1 MNAVDSVPLDD
12 EAVTNAFTDF
22 DVIDMRVQN
31 DLSIRIDEDAVTSVE
46 QVNTVYNRDRSDGDQ
61 IVLNPAMA
69 GMIAAMAYA
78 GRIYEDGDLVPLRAV
93 DPTGTYWFVVRAQFN
108 ASLRDPDGE
117 RNYRSVPESVAAELI
132 SDVDY
137 ERLGLNET
145 LGPRSSGTPSVVPS
159 APSHQEE
166 PVSAEELPDRP
177 GEPIAPAAVSPLPA
191 QESVWSDS
199 RSDPASASPA
209 SSSVVDDSPGGSWG
223 GWSASQDESSTVPV
237 PVAPAGG
244 SGGAGAWSVPVSEDP
259 RSPARFQSSQS
270 AQSAQSVWSA
280 PSAQSAPAVPAPDGR
295 EPVVPWGSDSA
306 VSGPEAGGGSEDAVP
321 TAPVSVRS
329 VSGQDGVGAQAPAYG
344 WTEPAQAP
352 AKPLERNAGETDEE
366 STGLIPVINQ
376 VKPGPDTSKADPSV
390 PPSIQPSQSSFR
402 PSSEDRPDR
411 EDATQASAS
420 PASSSVVDDSPG
432 GSWGG
437 WSASQDESSTVPVPV
452 APAGGSGGAGAWSV
466 PVSEDPRSPAR
477 FQSSQ
482 SAQSAQSVWSAPS
495 AQSAPAVPAPAVPAP
510 DGREPVVPWG
520 SDSAVSGPE
529 AGGGSEDAVP
539 TAPVSV
545 RSVSG
550 QDGVGAQA
558 PAYGWTE
565 PAQAPAQP
573 FAHPPSQGLGGNPFP
588 PPETR
593 QETPQGRPP
602 STPQGYWPQ
611 PVPAAQWDNIPVQAQ
626 GPGGAQEIPPL
637 QADGNQLHP
646 STGAG
651 AGWGSG
657 DPAAQTT
664 PQATVSPGPVFPTVP
679 GPLPMGQERE
689 GDILPSVSG
698 QEKPESSSRKL
709 RISRRAVLYTGGAAA
724 GLVVAA
730 VAARALQRRLS
741 ASPTPSASSTTDQA
755 TQGPRPKG
763 GSVSLPAKT
772 SPEPL
777 SEKAVWTQ
785 RIKESTSPLAVSSG
799 ALVLTPDS
807 KMAAIGEDGT
817 TASSIDVPGNAQA
830 LILGTWSG
838 NPAVWVDCQDKIL
851 CVPLTGLSLGSPTSV
866 DVLAG
871 STVTW
876 VGGSPLMTLPSAQ
889 AAGVDAQG
897 SYTVDVPSGYVA
909 TTADDKGLLMLDGA
923 GHWKLVSRSG
933 PLSEGLVSGPKD
945 ASLTLIRTLTT
956 SQVLLGWSN
965 RSVTVFDIAGKE
977 TKASIDSVDASAMS
991 GEGLNEF
998 AGTGIWAL
1006 STLVINTEKSTIS
1019 KAQFPPITYDR
1030 AYLYGHVE
1038 NGEAWVYTTMAA
1050 VSGNPLSIASNSPA
1064 IPWGGSDA
1072 LSYAVDTSDSGWAVY
1087 ALKH

>member
-108 ASLRDPDGE
+108 ASLRDSDGE

-145 LGPRSSGTPSVVPS
+145 LVPRSSGTPAVSS

-199 RSDPASASPA
+199 RSDPASAFPA
-209 SSSVVDDSPGGSWG
+209 SSSVVDDSSGGSWG

-280 PSAQSAPAVPAPDGR
+280 PSAQSAPAVSVPDGR

-344 WTEPAQAP
+344 VNGPSPAQ
-352 AKPLERNAGETDEE
+352 
-366 STGLIPVINQ
+366 V
-376 VKPGPDTSKADPSV
+376 
-390 PPSIQPSQSSFR
+390 
-402 PSSEDRPDR
+402 
-411 EDATQASAS
+411 
-420 PASSSVVDDSPG
+420 
-432 GSWGG
+432 
-437 WSASQDESSTVPVPV
+437 
-452 APAGGSGGAGAWSV
+452 
-466 PVSEDPRSPAR
+466 
-477 FQSSQ
+477 
-482 SAQSAQSVWSAPS
+482 
-495 AQSAPAVPAPAVPAP
+495 
-510 DGREPVVPWG
+510 
-520 SDSAVSGPE
+520 
-529 AGGGSEDAVP
+529 
-539 TAPVSV
+539 
-545 RSVSG
+545 
-550 QDGVGAQA
+550 
-558 PAYGWTE
+558 
-565 PAQAPAQP
+565 PAQP
-573 FAHPPSQGLGGNPFP
+573 FAHSPSQGLGGNPFP

-698 QEKPESSSRKL
+698 QGKSESSSRKL

-799 ALVLTPDS
+799 VLVLTPDS

-876 VGGSPLMTLPSAQ
+876 VGGSPLMTMPSAQ

-1050 VSGNPLSIASNSPA
+1050 VSGNPLPIASNSPA

>member
-108 ASLRDPDGE
+108 ASLRDSDGE

-145 LGPRSSGTPSVVPS
+145 LGPRSSGTPAVSS

-199 RSDPASASPA
+199 RPDPASASSA
-209 SSSVVDDSPGGSWG
+209 SSSVVDDSPGGSW

-280 PSAQSAPAVPAPDGR
+280 PSAQSAPAVSVPDGR

-344 WTEPAQAP
+344 VNGPSPAQ
-352 AKPLERNAGETDEE
+352 
-366 STGLIPVINQ
+366 V
-376 VKPGPDTSKADPSV
+376 
-390 PPSIQPSQSSFR
+390 
-402 PSSEDRPDR
+402 
-411 EDATQASAS
+411 
-420 PASSSVVDDSPG
+420 
-432 GSWGG
+432 
-437 WSASQDESSTVPVPV
+437 
-452 APAGGSGGAGAWSV
+452 
-466 PVSEDPRSPAR
+466 
-477 FQSSQ
+477 
-482 SAQSAQSVWSAPS
+482 
-495 AQSAPAVPAPAVPAP
+495 
-510 DGREPVVPWG
+510 
-520 SDSAVSGPE
+520 
-529 AGGGSEDAVP
+529 
-539 TAPVSV
+539 
-545 RSVSG
+545 
-550 QDGVGAQA
+550 
-558 PAYGWTE
+558 
-565 PAQAPAQP
+565 PAQP
-573 FAHPPSQGLGGNPFP
+573 FAHSPSQGLGGNPFP

-698 QEKPESSSRKL
+698 QGKPESSSRKL

-799 ALVLTPDS
+799 VLVLTPDS

-876 VGGSPLMTLPSAQ
+876 VGGSPLMTMPSAQ
-889 AAGVDAQG
+889 AAGVDTQG

-1050 VSGNPLSIASNSPA
+1050 VSGNPLPIASNSPA

>member
-108 ASLRDPDGE
+108 ASLRDSDGE

-145 LGPRSSGTPSVVPS
+145 LGPRSSGTPAVSS

-199 RSDPASASPA
+199 RPDPASASSA
-209 SSSVVDDSPGGSWG
+209 SSSVVDDSPGGSW

-280 PSAQSAPAVPAPDGR
+280 PSAQSAPAVSVPDGR

-344 WTEPAQAP
+344 VNGPSPAQ
-352 AKPLERNAGETDEE
+352 
-366 STGLIPVINQ
+366 V
-376 VKPGPDTSKADPSV
+376 
-390 PPSIQPSQSSFR
+390 
-402 PSSEDRPDR
+402 
-411 EDATQASAS
+411 
-420 PASSSVVDDSPG
+420 
-432 GSWGG
+432 
-437 WSASQDESSTVPVPV
+437 
-452 APAGGSGGAGAWSV
+452 
-466 PVSEDPRSPAR
+466 
-477 FQSSQ
+477 
-482 SAQSAQSVWSAPS
+482 
-495 AQSAPAVPAPAVPAP
+495 
-510 DGREPVVPWG
+510 
-520 SDSAVSGPE
+520 
-529 AGGGSEDAVP
+529 
-539 TAPVSV
+539 
-545 RSVSG
+545 
-550 QDGVGAQA
+550 
-558 PAYGWTE
+558 
-565 PAQAPAQP
+565 PAQP
-573 FAHPPSQGLGGNPFP
+573 FAHSPSQGLGGNPFP

-664 PQATVSPGPVFPTVP
+664 PQATVSPGPVFSAVP

-698 QEKPESSSRKL
+698 QGKPESSSRKL

-799 ALVLTPDS
+799 VLVLTPDS

-876 VGGSPLMTLPSAQ
+876 VGGSPLMTMPSAQ
-889 AAGVDAQG
+889 AAGVDTQG

-1050 VSGNPLSIASNSPA
+1050 VSGNPLPIASNSPA

>member
-352 AKPLERNAGETDEE
+352 A
-366 STGLIPVINQ
+366 
-376 VKPGPDTSKADPSV
+376 
-390 PPSIQPSQSSFR
+390 
-402 PSSEDRPDR
+402 
-411 EDATQASAS
+411 
-420 PASSSVVDDSPG
+420 
-432 GSWGG
+432 
-437 WSASQDESSTVPVPV
+437 
-452 APAGGSGGAGAWSV
+452 
-466 PVSEDPRSPAR
+466 
-477 FQSSQ
+477 
-482 SAQSAQSVWSAPS
+482 
-495 AQSAPAVPAPAVPAP
+495 
-510 DGREPVVPWG
+510 
-520 SDSAVSGPE
+520 
-529 AGGGSEDAVP
+529 
-539 TAPVSV
+539 
-545 RSVSG
+545 
-550 QDGVGAQA
+550 
-558 PAYGWTE
+558 
-565 PAQAPAQP
+565 QP

-698 QEKPESSSRKL
+698 QGKSESSSRKL

>member
-137 ERLGLNET
+137 ERLGLDET
-145 LGPRSSGTPSVVPS
+145 LGPRNSGTPAVPS
-159 APSHQEE
+159 ASSHQEE
-166 PVSAEELPDRP
+166 PVSAEDPPDRP
-177 GEPIAPAAVSPLPA
+177 GEPIAPPSVSPLSA
-191 QESVWSDS
+191 QESVWNDG
-199 RSDPASASPA
+199 RSDPASVSSA
-209 SSSVVDDSPGGSWG
+209 SSPVVDDSPGGSWG
-223 GWSASQDESSTVPV
+223 GWSVSQDESSTVPV

-244 SGGAGAWSVPVSEDP
+244 SGGSGAWSVPVSEDP

-270 AQSAQSVWSA
+270 DQSVWSA
-280 PSAQSAPAVPAPDGR
+280 PSAQSAPAGPVSDGR

-306 VSGPEAGGGSEDAVP
+306 VSGPEVGVGSEDVVP
-321 TAPVSVRS
+321 TAPVSVRP
-329 VSGQDGVGAQAPAYG
+329 VSDQGGAVVQAPAYG
-344 WTEPAQAP
+344 WTEPVHAP
-352 AKPLERNAGETDEE
+352 AKPLERNASETDEE
-366 STGLIPVINQ
+366 STGLIPVVNHAE
-376 VKPGPDTSKADPSV
+376 PGPDASKADPSV
-390 PPSIQPSQSSFR
+390 PPSIQPSQSSAR

-411 EDATQASAS
+411 EGTTPASVSSAS
-420 PASSSVVDDSPG
+420 SPVVDDSPG

-437 WSASQDESSTVPVPV
+437 WSVSQDESSTVPVPV
-452 APAGGSGGAGAWSV
+452 APAGGSGGSGAWSV

-482 SAQSAQSVWSAPS
+482 SDQSVWSAPS
-495 AQSAPAVPAPAVPAP
+495 AQSAPAGPVS

-529 AGGGSEDAVP
+529 VGVGSEDVVP

-545 RSVSG
+545 RPVSDQG
-550 QDGVGAQA
+550 GAVVQA
-558 PAYGWTE
+558 PAYGVNG
-565 PAQAPAQP
+565 PSHAQVPAQP
-573 FAHPPSQGLGGNPFP
+573 FAHPPSQGSGGNPFP

-593 QETPQGRPP
+593 QETTQGRPP

-626 GPGGAQEIPPL
+626 GPGGAQETPPL
-637 QADGNQLHP
+637 QEDGNQLHP
-646 STGAG
+646 FTGAG

-657 DPAAQTT
+657 DPAAHST
-664 PQATVSPGPVFPTVP
+664 PQATVPPGPVFPAVP
-679 GPLPMGQERE
+679 GSLPTGQERK
-689 GDILPSVSG
+689 GDILPNVSG
-698 QEKPESSSRKL
+698 QGKSESSSGKS
-709 RISRRAVLYTGGAAA
+709 RISRRAVLYTGGTAA

-741 ASPTPSASSTTDQA
+741 SSPTPSASSTTGQA

-785 RIKESTSPLAVSSG
+785 GIKESTSPLAVSSG
-799 ALVLTPDS
+799 VLVLTPDS
-807 KMAAIGEDGT
+807 KMAAIGEDGA

-851 CVPLTGLSLGSPTSV
+851 CIPLTGLSLGSPTSV

-876 VGGSPLMTLPSAQ
+876 VGGSPLMTLSSAQ

-1050 VSGNPLSIASNSPA
+1050 VSGNPLPIASNSPA

>member
-93 DPTGTYWFVVRAQFN
+93 DPTGTYWFVVRAHFN
-108 ASLRDPDGE
+108 ASLRDSDGE

-199 RSDPASASPA
+199 RSDPASAFPA
-209 SSSVVDDSPGGSWG
+209 SSSVVDDSSGGSWG

-270 AQSAQSVWSA
+270 SQSAQSAQSVWSA
-280 PSAQSAPAVPAPDGR
+280 PSAQSAPAVPVPDGR

-329 VSGQDGVGAQAPAYG
+329 VSDQDGVGAQAPAYG
-344 WTEPAQAP
+344 VNGPSPAQ
-352 AKPLERNAGETDEE
+352 
-366 STGLIPVINQ
+366 V
-376 VKPGPDTSKADPSV
+376 
-390 PPSIQPSQSSFR
+390 
-402 PSSEDRPDR
+402 
-411 EDATQASAS
+411 
-420 PASSSVVDDSPG
+420 
-432 GSWGG
+432 
-437 WSASQDESSTVPVPV
+437 
-452 APAGGSGGAGAWSV
+452 
-466 PVSEDPRSPAR
+466 
-477 FQSSQ
+477 
-482 SAQSAQSVWSAPS
+482 
-495 AQSAPAVPAPAVPAP
+495 
-510 DGREPVVPWG
+510 
-520 SDSAVSGPE
+520 
-529 AGGGSEDAVP
+529 
-539 TAPVSV
+539 
-545 RSVSG
+545 
-550 QDGVGAQA
+550 
-558 PAYGWTE
+558 
-565 PAQAPAQP
+565 PAQP

-593 QETPQGRPP
+593 QETPQDRPP

-637 QADGNQLHP
+637 QADGNQLYP

-698 QEKPESSSRKL
+698 QGKPESSSRKL

-897 SYTVDVPSGYVA
+897 AYTVDVPSGYVA

>member
-280 PSAQSAPAVPAPDGR
+280 PSAQS
-295 EPVVPWGSDSA
+295 
-306 VSGPEAGGGSEDAVP
+306 
-321 TAPVSVRS
+321 
-329 VSGQDGVGAQAPAYG
+329 
-344 WTEPAQAP
+344 
-352 AKPLERNAGETDEE
+352 
-366 STGLIPVINQ
+366 
-376 VKPGPDTSKADPSV
+376 
-390 PPSIQPSQSSFR
+390 
-402 PSSEDRPDR
+402 
-411 EDATQASAS
+411 
-420 PASSSVVDDSPG
+420 
-432 GSWGG
+432 
-437 WSASQDESSTVPVPV
+437 
-452 APAGGSGGAGAWSV
+452 
-466 PVSEDPRSPAR
+466 
-477 FQSSQ
+477 
-482 SAQSAQSVWSAPS
+482 
-495 AQSAPAVPAPAVPAP
+495 APAVPAP

>member
-108 ASLRDPDGE
+108 ASLRDSDGE

-329 VSGQDGVGAQAPAYG
+329 VSGQDGVGVQAPAYG
-344 WTEPAQAP
+344 VNGPSPAQ
-352 AKPLERNAGETDEE
+352 
-366 STGLIPVINQ
+366 V
-376 VKPGPDTSKADPSV
+376 
-390 PPSIQPSQSSFR
+390 
-402 PSSEDRPDR
+402 
-411 EDATQASAS
+411 
-420 PASSSVVDDSPG
+420 
-432 GSWGG
+432 
-437 WSASQDESSTVPVPV
+437 
-452 APAGGSGGAGAWSV
+452 
-466 PVSEDPRSPAR
+466 
-477 FQSSQ
+477 
-482 SAQSAQSVWSAPS
+482 
-495 AQSAPAVPAPAVPAP
+495 
-510 DGREPVVPWG
+510 
-520 SDSAVSGPE
+520 
-529 AGGGSEDAVP
+529 
-539 TAPVSV
+539 
-545 RSVSG
+545 
-550 QDGVGAQA
+550 
-558 PAYGWTE
+558 
-565 PAQAPAQP
+565 PAQP

-588 PPETR
+588 PPETH
-593 QETPQGRPP
+593 QETPQDRPP

-637 QADGNQLHP
+637 QVDGNQLHP
-646 STGAG
+646 SNGAG

-698 QEKPESSSRKL
+698 QGKPESSSRKL

-1072 LSYAVDTSDSGWAVY
+1072 LSYAVDTSDSGWSVY

>member
-1 MNAVDSVPLDD
+1 MN
-12 EAVTNAFTDF
+12 
-22 DVIDMRVQN
+22 
-31 DLSIRIDEDAVTSVE
+31 
-46 QVNTVYNRDRSDGDQ
+46 G
-61 IVLNPAMA
+61 
-69 GMIAAMAYA
+69 
-78 GRIYEDGDLVPLRAV
+78 
-93 DPTGTYWFVVRAQFN
+93 
-108 ASLRDPDGE
+108 
-117 RNYRSVPESVAAELI
+117 
-132 SDVDY
+132 
-137 ERLGLNET
+137 
-145 LGPRSSGTPSVVPS
+145 
-159 APSHQEE
+159 PSH
-166 PVSAEELPDRP
+166 
-177 GEPIAPAAVSPLPA
+177 A
-191 QESVWSDS
+191 QV
-199 RSDPASASPA
+199 
-209 SSSVVDDSPGGSWG
+209 
-223 GWSASQDESSTVPV
+223 
-237 PVAPAGG
+237 
-244 SGGAGAWSVPVSEDP
+244 
-259 RSPARFQSSQS
+259 
-270 AQSAQSVWSA
+270 
-280 PSAQSAPAVPAPDGR
+280 
-295 EPVVPWGSDSA
+295 
-306 VSGPEAGGGSEDAVP
+306 
-321 TAPVSVRS
+321 
-329 VSGQDGVGAQAPAYG
+329 
-344 WTEPAQAP
+344 
-352 AKPLERNAGETDEE
+352 
-366 STGLIPVINQ
+366 
-376 VKPGPDTSKADPSV
+376 
-390 PPSIQPSQSSFR
+390 
-402 PSSEDRPDR
+402 
-411 EDATQASAS
+411 
-420 PASSSVVDDSPG
+420 
-432 GSWGG
+432 
-437 WSASQDESSTVPVPV
+437 
-452 APAGGSGGAGAWSV
+452 
-466 PVSEDPRSPAR
+466 
-477 FQSSQ
+477 
-482 SAQSAQSVWSAPS
+482 
-495 AQSAPAVPAPAVPAP
+495 
-510 DGREPVVPWG
+510 
-520 SDSAVSGPE
+520 
-529 AGGGSEDAVP
+529 
-539 TAPVSV
+539 
-545 RSVSG
+545 
-550 QDGVGAQA
+550 
-558 PAYGWTE
+558 
-565 PAQAPAQP
+565 PAQP
-573 FAHPPSQGLGGNPFP
+573 FAHPPSQGSGGNPFP

-593 QETPQGRPP
+593 QETTQGRPP

-611 PVPAAQWDNIPVQAQ
+611 PVPAAQWDNIPVLAQ
-626 GPGGAQEIPPL
+626 GPGGAQETPPL
-637 QADGNQLHP
+637 QEDGNQLH
-646 STGAG
+646 SFTGAG

-664 PQATVSPGPVFPTVP
+664 PQATVPSGPVFPAVP
-679 GPLPMGQERE
+679 GPLPTGQERK
-689 GDILPSVSG
+689 GDILPNVSG
-698 QEKPESSSRKL
+698 QEKSESSSGKS
-709 RISRRAVLYTGGAAA
+709 RISRRAVLYTGGTAA
-724 GLVVAA
+724 GLVVTA

-741 ASPTPSASSTTDQA
+741 SSPTPSASSTTGQA

-785 RIKESTSPLAVSSG
+785 GIKESTSPLAVSSG
-799 ALVLTPDS
+799 VLVLTPDS
-807 KMAAIGEDGT
+807 KMAAIGEDGA

-851 CVPLTGLSLGSPTSV
+851 CIPLTGLSLGSPTSV

-876 VGGSPLMTLPSAQ
+876 VGGSPLMTLSSAQ

-1050 VSGNPLSIASNSPA
+1050 VSGNPLPIASNSPA

>member
-1 MNAVDSVPLDD
+1 M
-12 EAVTNAFTDF
+12 
-22 DVIDMRVQN
+22 
-31 DLSIRIDEDAVTSVE
+31 
-46 QVNTVYNRDRSDGDQ
+46 
-61 IVLNPAMA
+61 
-69 GMIAAMAYA
+69 
-78 GRIYEDGDLVPLRAV
+78 
-93 DPTGTYWFVVRAQFN
+93 
-108 ASLRDPDGE
+108 
-117 RNYRSVPESVAAELI
+117 
-132 SDVDY
+132 
-137 ERLGLNET
+137 
-145 LGPRSSGTPSVVPS
+145 
-159 APSHQEE
+159 
-166 PVSAEELPDRP
+166 
-177 GEPIAPAAVSPLPA
+177 
-191 QESVWSDS
+191 
-199 RSDPASASPA
+199 
-209 SSSVVDDSPGGSWG
+209 
-223 GWSASQDESSTVPV
+223 
-237 PVAPAGG
+237 
-244 SGGAGAWSVPVSEDP
+244 
-259 RSPARFQSSQS
+259 
-270 AQSAQSVWSA
+270 
-280 PSAQSAPAVPAPDGR
+280 
-295 EPVVPWGSDSA
+295 
-306 VSGPEAGGGSEDAVP
+306 
-321 TAPVSVRS
+321 
-329 VSGQDGVGAQAPAYG
+329 
-344 WTEPAQAP
+344 
-352 AKPLERNAGETDEE
+352 
-366 STGLIPVINQ
+366 
-376 VKPGPDTSKADPSV
+376 
-390 PPSIQPSQSSFR
+390 
-402 PSSEDRPDR
+402 
-411 EDATQASAS
+411 
-420 PASSSVVDDSPG
+420 
-432 GSWGG
+432 
-437 WSASQDESSTVPVPV
+437 
-452 APAGGSGGAGAWSV
+452 
-466 PVSEDPRSPAR
+466 
-477 FQSSQ
+477 
-482 SAQSAQSVWSAPS
+482 
-495 AQSAPAVPAPAVPAP
+495 
-510 DGREPVVPWG
+510 
-520 SDSAVSGPE
+520 
-529 AGGGSEDAVP
+529 
-539 TAPVSV
+539 
-545 RSVSG
+545 
-550 QDGVGAQA
+550 
-558 PAYGWTE
+558 
-565 PAQAPAQP
+565 
-573 FAHPPSQGLGGNPFP
+573 GGNPFP

-593 QETPQGRPP
+593 QETPQDRPP

-611 PVPAAQWDNIPVQAQ
+611 PVPAAQWDNNPVQAQ

-657 DPAAQTT
+657 DPAAQTI
-664 PQATVSPGPVFPTVP
+664 PQATVSSGPVFPTVP

-698 QEKPESSSRKL
+698 QGKPESSSRKL

>member
-1 MNAVDSVPLDD
+1 VNAVDSVPLDD

-108 ASLRDPDGE
+108 ASLRDSDGE

-145 LGPRSSGTPSVVPS
+145 LGPRSSGTPAVSS

-199 RSDPASASPA
+199 RPDPASASSA
-209 SSSVVDDSPGGSWG
+209 SSSVVDDSPGGSW

-280 PSAQSAPAVPAPDGR
+280 PSAQSAPAVSVPDGR

-344 WTEPAQAP
+344 VNGPSPAQ
-352 AKPLERNAGETDEE
+352 
-366 STGLIPVINQ
+366 V
-376 VKPGPDTSKADPSV
+376 
-390 PPSIQPSQSSFR
+390 
-402 PSSEDRPDR
+402 
-411 EDATQASAS
+411 
-420 PASSSVVDDSPG
+420 
-432 GSWGG
+432 
-437 WSASQDESSTVPVPV
+437 
-452 APAGGSGGAGAWSV
+452 
-466 PVSEDPRSPAR
+466 
-477 FQSSQ
+477 
-482 SAQSAQSVWSAPS
+482 
-495 AQSAPAVPAPAVPAP
+495 
-510 DGREPVVPWG
+510 
-520 SDSAVSGPE
+520 
-529 AGGGSEDAVP
+529 
-539 TAPVSV
+539 
-545 RSVSG
+545 
-550 QDGVGAQA
+550 
-558 PAYGWTE
+558 
-565 PAQAPAQP
+565 PAQP
-573 FAHPPSQGLGGNPFP
+573 FAHSPSQGLGGNPFP

-698 QEKPESSSRKL
+698 QGKSESSSRKL

-799 ALVLTPDS
+799 VLVLTPDS

-876 VGGSPLMTLPSAQ
+876 VGGSPLMTMPSAQ

-1050 VSGNPLSIASNSPA
+1050 VSGNPLPIASNSPA

>member
-1 MNAVDSVPLDD
+1 M
-12 EAVTNAFTDF
+12 
-22 DVIDMRVQN
+22 
-31 DLSIRIDEDAVTSVE
+31 
-46 QVNTVYNRDRSDGDQ
+46 
-61 IVLNPAMA
+61 
-69 GMIAAMAYA
+69 
-78 GRIYEDGDLVPLRAV
+78 
-93 DPTGTYWFVVRAQFN
+93 
-108 ASLRDPDGE
+108 
-117 RNYRSVPESVAAELI
+117 
-132 SDVDY
+132 
-137 ERLGLNET
+137 
-145 LGPRSSGTPSVVPS
+145 
-159 APSHQEE
+159 
-166 PVSAEELPDRP
+166 
-177 GEPIAPAAVSPLPA
+177 
-191 QESVWSDS
+191 
-199 RSDPASASPA
+199 
-209 SSSVVDDSPGGSWG
+209 
-223 GWSASQDESSTVPV
+223 
-237 PVAPAGG
+237 
-244 SGGAGAWSVPVSEDP
+244 
-259 RSPARFQSSQS
+259 
-270 AQSAQSVWSA
+270 
-280 PSAQSAPAVPAPDGR
+280 
-295 EPVVPWGSDSA
+295 PWGSDSA

-344 WTEPAQAP
+344 VNGPSPAQ
-352 AKPLERNAGETDEE
+352 
-366 STGLIPVINQ
+366 V
-376 VKPGPDTSKADPSV
+376 
-390 PPSIQPSQSSFR
+390 
-402 PSSEDRPDR
+402 
-411 EDATQASAS
+411 
-420 PASSSVVDDSPG
+420 
-432 GSWGG
+432 
-437 WSASQDESSTVPVPV
+437 
-452 APAGGSGGAGAWSV
+452 
-466 PVSEDPRSPAR
+466 
-477 FQSSQ
+477 
-482 SAQSAQSVWSAPS
+482 
-495 AQSAPAVPAPAVPAP
+495 
-510 DGREPVVPWG
+510 
-520 SDSAVSGPE
+520 
-529 AGGGSEDAVP
+529 
-539 TAPVSV
+539 
-545 RSVSG
+545 
-550 QDGVGAQA
+550 
-558 PAYGWTE
+558 
-565 PAQAPAQP
+565 PAQP
-573 FAHPPSQGLGGNPFP
+573 FAHSPSQGLGGNPFP

-698 QEKPESSSRKL
+698 QGKPESSSRKL

-755 TQGPRPKG
+755 TPGPRPKG

-799 ALVLTPDS
+799 VLVLTPDS

-945 ASLTLIRTLTT
+945 TSLTLIRTLTT

-1050 VSGNPLSIASNSPA
+1050 VSGNPLPIASNSPA

>member
-1 MNAVDSVPLDD
+1 VNAVDSVPLDD

-108 ASLRDPDGE
+108 ASLRDSDGE

-145 LGPRSSGTPSVVPS
+145 LGPRSSGTPAVSS

-199 RSDPASASPA
+199 RPDPASASSA
-209 SSSVVDDSPGGSWG
+209 SSSVVDDSPGGSW

-280 PSAQSAPAVPAPDGR
+280 PSAQSAPAVSVPDGR

-344 WTEPAQAP
+344 VNGPSPAQ
-352 AKPLERNAGETDEE
+352 
-366 STGLIPVINQ
+366 V
-376 VKPGPDTSKADPSV
+376 
-390 PPSIQPSQSSFR
+390 
-402 PSSEDRPDR
+402 
-411 EDATQASAS
+411 
-420 PASSSVVDDSPG
+420 
-432 GSWGG
+432 
-437 WSASQDESSTVPVPV
+437 
-452 APAGGSGGAGAWSV
+452 
-466 PVSEDPRSPAR
+466 
-477 FQSSQ
+477 
-482 SAQSAQSVWSAPS
+482 
-495 AQSAPAVPAPAVPAP
+495 
-510 DGREPVVPWG
+510 
-520 SDSAVSGPE
+520 
-529 AGGGSEDAVP
+529 
-539 TAPVSV
+539 
-545 RSVSG
+545 
-550 QDGVGAQA
+550 
-558 PAYGWTE
+558 
-565 PAQAPAQP
+565 PAQP
-573 FAHPPSQGLGGNPFP
+573 FAHSPSQGLGGNPFP

-698 QEKPESSSRKL
+698 QGKPESSSRKL

-755 TQGPRPKG
+755 TPGPRPKG

-799 ALVLTPDS
+799 VLVLTPDS

-945 ASLTLIRTLTT
+945 TSLTLIRTLTT

-1050 VSGNPLSIASNSPA
+1050 VSGNPLPIASNSPA

>member
-1 MNAVDSVPLDD
+1 VNAVDSVPLDD

-108 ASLRDPDGE
+108 ASLRDSDGE

-145 LGPRSSGTPSVVPS
+145 LGPRSSGTPAVSS

-199 RSDPASASPA
+199 RPDPASASSA
-209 SSSVVDDSPGGSWG
+209 SSSVVDDSPGGSW

-280 PSAQSAPAVPAPDGR
+280 PSAQSAPAVSVPDGR

-344 WTEPAQAP
+344 VNGPSPAQ
-352 AKPLERNAGETDEE
+352 
-366 STGLIPVINQ
+366 V
-376 VKPGPDTSKADPSV
+376 
-390 PPSIQPSQSSFR
+390 
-402 PSSEDRPDR
+402 
-411 EDATQASAS
+411 
-420 PASSSVVDDSPG
+420 
-432 GSWGG
+432 
-437 WSASQDESSTVPVPV
+437 
-452 APAGGSGGAGAWSV
+452 
-466 PVSEDPRSPAR
+466 
-477 FQSSQ
+477 
-482 SAQSAQSVWSAPS
+482 
-495 AQSAPAVPAPAVPAP
+495 
-510 DGREPVVPWG
+510 
-520 SDSAVSGPE
+520 
-529 AGGGSEDAVP
+529 
-539 TAPVSV
+539 
-545 RSVSG
+545 
-550 QDGVGAQA
+550 
-558 PAYGWTE
+558 
-565 PAQAPAQP
+565 PAQP
-573 FAHPPSQGLGGNPFP
+573 FAHSPSQGLGGNPFP

-651 AGWGSG
+651 VGWGSG
-657 DPAAQTT
+657 DPAVQTT
-664 PQATVSPGPVFPTVP
+664 PQATVSPGPVFSAVP

-698 QEKPESSSRKL
+698 QGKPESSSRKL

-799 ALVLTPDS
+799 VLVLTPDS

-876 VGGSPLMTLPSAQ
+876 VGGSPLMTMPSAQ
-889 AAGVDAQG
+889 AAGVDTQG

-1050 VSGNPLSIASNSPA
+1050 VSGNPLPIASNSPA

>member
-1 MNAVDSVPLDD
+1 VNAVDSVPLDD

-280 PSAQSAPAVPAPDGR
+280 PSAQS
-295 EPVVPWGSDSA
+295 
-306 VSGPEAGGGSEDAVP
+306 
-321 TAPVSVRS
+321 
-329 VSGQDGVGAQAPAYG
+329 
-344 WTEPAQAP
+344 
-352 AKPLERNAGETDEE
+352 
-366 STGLIPVINQ
+366 
-376 VKPGPDTSKADPSV
+376 
-390 PPSIQPSQSSFR
+390 
-402 PSSEDRPDR
+402 
-411 EDATQASAS
+411 
-420 PASSSVVDDSPG
+420 
-432 GSWGG
+432 
-437 WSASQDESSTVPVPV
+437 
-452 APAGGSGGAGAWSV
+452 
-466 PVSEDPRSPAR
+466 
-477 FQSSQ
+477 
-482 SAQSAQSVWSAPS
+482 
-495 AQSAPAVPAPAVPAP
+495 APAVPAP

-876 VGGSPLMTLPSAQ
+876 VGGSPLMTMPSAQ

>member
-108 ASLRDPDGE
+108 ASLRDSDGE

-145 LGPRSSGTPSVVPS
+145 LGPRSSGTPAVSS

-199 RSDPASASPA
+199 RPDPASASSA
-209 SSSVVDDSPGGSWG
+209 SSSVVDDSPGGSW

-280 PSAQSAPAVPAPDGR
+280 PSAQSAPAVSVPDGR

-344 WTEPAQAP
+344 VNGPSPAQ
-352 AKPLERNAGETDEE
+352 
-366 STGLIPVINQ
+366 V
-376 VKPGPDTSKADPSV
+376 
-390 PPSIQPSQSSFR
+390 
-402 PSSEDRPDR
+402 
-411 EDATQASAS
+411 
-420 PASSSVVDDSPG
+420 
-432 GSWGG
+432 
-437 WSASQDESSTVPVPV
+437 
-452 APAGGSGGAGAWSV
+452 
-466 PVSEDPRSPAR
+466 
-477 FQSSQ
+477 
-482 SAQSAQSVWSAPS
+482 
-495 AQSAPAVPAPAVPAP
+495 
-510 DGREPVVPWG
+510 
-520 SDSAVSGPE
+520 
-529 AGGGSEDAVP
+529 
-539 TAPVSV
+539 
-545 RSVSG
+545 
-550 QDGVGAQA
+550 
-558 PAYGWTE
+558 
-565 PAQAPAQP
+565 PAQP
-573 FAHPPSQGLGGNPFP
+573 FAHSPSQGLGGNPFP

-698 QEKPESSSRKL
+698 QGKSESSSRKL

-799 ALVLTPDS
+799 VLVLTPDS

-876 VGGSPLMTLPSAQ
+876 VGGSPLMTMPSAQ

-1050 VSGNPLSIASNSPA
+1050 VSGNPLPIASNSPA

>member
-1 MNAVDSVPLDD
+1 VNAVDSVPLDD

-259 RSPARFQSSQS
+259 RSPARFQSFQS

-280 PSAQSAPAVPAPDGR
+280 PSAQS
-295 EPVVPWGSDSA
+295 
-306 VSGPEAGGGSEDAVP
+306 
-321 TAPVSVRS
+321 
-329 VSGQDGVGAQAPAYG
+329 
-344 WTEPAQAP
+344 
-352 AKPLERNAGETDEE
+352 
-366 STGLIPVINQ
+366 
-376 VKPGPDTSKADPSV
+376 
-390 PPSIQPSQSSFR
+390 
-402 PSSEDRPDR
+402 
-411 EDATQASAS
+411 
-420 PASSSVVDDSPG
+420 
-432 GSWGG
+432 
-437 WSASQDESSTVPVPV
+437 
-452 APAGGSGGAGAWSV
+452 
-466 PVSEDPRSPAR
+466 
-477 FQSSQ
+477 
-482 SAQSAQSVWSAPS
+482 
-495 AQSAPAVPAPAVPAP
+495 APAVPAP

>member
-108 ASLRDPDGE
+108 ASLRDSDGE

-145 LGPRSSGTPSVVPS
+145 LGPRSSGTPAVSS

-199 RSDPASASPA
+199 RPDPASASSA
-209 SSSVVDDSPGGSWG
+209 SSSVVDDSPGGSW

-280 PSAQSAPAVPAPDGR
+280 PSAQSAPAVSVPDGR

-344 WTEPAQAP
+344 VNGPSPAQ
-352 AKPLERNAGETDEE
+352 
-366 STGLIPVINQ
+366 V
-376 VKPGPDTSKADPSV
+376 
-390 PPSIQPSQSSFR
+390 
-402 PSSEDRPDR
+402 
-411 EDATQASAS
+411 
-420 PASSSVVDDSPG
+420 
-432 GSWGG
+432 
-437 WSASQDESSTVPVPV
+437 
-452 APAGGSGGAGAWSV
+452 
-466 PVSEDPRSPAR
+466 
-477 FQSSQ
+477 
-482 SAQSAQSVWSAPS
+482 
-495 AQSAPAVPAPAVPAP
+495 
-510 DGREPVVPWG
+510 
-520 SDSAVSGPE
+520 
-529 AGGGSEDAVP
+529 
-539 TAPVSV
+539 
-545 RSVSG
+545 
-550 QDGVGAQA
+550 
-558 PAYGWTE
+558 
-565 PAQAPAQP
+565 PAQP
-573 FAHPPSQGLGGNPFP
+573 FAHSPSQGLGGNPFP

-698 QEKPESSSRKL
+698 QGKSESSSRKL

-799 ALVLTPDS
+799 VLVLTPDS

-876 VGGSPLMTLPSAQ
+876 VGGSPLMTMPSAQ

-933 PLSEGLVSGPKD
+933 ARSQGGGGGPH
-945 ASLTLIRTLTT
+945 AAARAHNRPQTT
-956 SQVLLGWSN
+956 TPGGRGWSN

-1050 VSGNPLSIASNSPA
+1050 VSGNPLPIASNSPA

>member
-280 PSAQSAPAVPAPDGR
+280 PSAQS
-295 EPVVPWGSDSA
+295 
-306 VSGPEAGGGSEDAVP
+306 
-321 TAPVSVRS
+321 
-329 VSGQDGVGAQAPAYG
+329 
-344 WTEPAQAP
+344 
-352 AKPLERNAGETDEE
+352 
-366 STGLIPVINQ
+366 
-376 VKPGPDTSKADPSV
+376 
-390 PPSIQPSQSSFR
+390 
-402 PSSEDRPDR
+402 
-411 EDATQASAS
+411 
-420 PASSSVVDDSPG
+420 
-432 GSWGG
+432 
-437 WSASQDESSTVPVPV
+437 
-452 APAGGSGGAGAWSV
+452 
-466 PVSEDPRSPAR
+466 
-477 FQSSQ
+477 
-482 SAQSAQSVWSAPS
+482 
-495 AQSAPAVPAPAVPAP
+495 APAVPAP

-876 VGGSPLMTLPSAQ
+876 VGGSPLMTMPSAQ